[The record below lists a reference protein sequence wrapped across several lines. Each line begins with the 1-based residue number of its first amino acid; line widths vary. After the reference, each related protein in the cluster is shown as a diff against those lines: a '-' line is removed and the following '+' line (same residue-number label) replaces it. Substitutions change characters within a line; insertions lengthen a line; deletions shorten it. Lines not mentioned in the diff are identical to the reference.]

1 MKNPQD
7 HYSSLLEQ
15 KINALQLRVCEL
27 DGINSALRRSIEA
40 LLDREA
46 RTSIALTTARTG
58 IWEYDLG
65 SGHISID
72 PGLMLLLGLRD
83 GEDSCSL
90 EDFDSY
96 LVPVERENLKSAL
109 HRLLAGDIEHARIEF
124 QIRNSRCGNML
135 LAVDGSLVLDG
146 EGQPS
151 RLIGICTDLTRI
163 RGLDLESEEPGA

>member
-7 HYSSLLEQ
+7 HYAPMLEQ
-15 KINALQLRVCEL
+15 KINSLQLRVSEL

-46 RTSIALTTARTG
+46 RTAIALTTARTG

-65 SGHISID
+65 SEHISID
-72 PGLMLLLGLRD
+72 PGLMLLLGLT
-83 GEDSCSL
+83 EEENSCSL
-90 EDFDSY
+90 DNFESF
-96 LVPVERENLKSAL
+96 LVPSERENLKSAL
-109 HRLLAGDIEHARIEF
+109 DHLLAGDIDHVRVEF
-124 QIRNSRCGNML
+124 QVVSSHCGNML

-151 RLIGICTDLTRI
+151 RLIGICTDLTRV
-163 RGLDLESEEPGA
+163 RELELESEEPGA

>member
-15 KINALQLRVCEL
+15 KINSLQLRVSEL

-46 RTSIALTTARTG
+46 RTAIALTTARTG

-72 PGLMLLLGLRD
+72 PGLMLLLGLRN

-96 LVPVERENLKSAL
+96 LVPGERESLKREL
-109 HRLLAGDIEHARIEF
+109 DHLLAGDIEHARMEF

-151 RLIGICTDLTRI
+151 RLIGICTDLTRV
-163 RGLDLESEEPGA
+163 RGLDLESEESGT